1 MIIFILIFHDA
12 LYPHTEGS
20 HQAKEALPMK
30 VILRPSDRP
39 NSPWLMRQWQRL
51 RLAVRALVQNLR
63 MVSAPNNTASR
74 AATGATNATN
84 ATQTEVQ
91 STGHRQ
97 MSCTSRRSNS

>member
-1 MIIFILIFHDA
+1 MIIFILIFYDA

-63 MVSAPNNTASR
+63 MVLQPRQGMPTPIPVRINADPRMIQRHAP
-74 AATGATNATN
+74 
-84 ATQTEVQ
+84 
-91 STGHRQ
+91 
-97 MSCTSRRSNS
+97 RRSR

>member
-1 MIIFILIFHDA
+1 VLFQFVKTDLMIIFILIFNDA
-12 LYPHTEGS
+12 LYPHTEDS

-63 MVSAPNNTASR
+63 MGLQPRHGTETPIPVRINVDPRMTQRHAP
-74 AATGATNATN
+74 
-84 ATQTEVQ
+84 
-91 STGHRQ
+91 
-97 MSCTSRRSNS
+97 RRSP